1 MATAT
6 LARRI
11 RIPYTFG
18 VGLLPEFF
26 EGLTGFQW
34 DYGNTPKV
42 WERHQVLPAE
52 CEQVF
57 LNRPVLIATDLRHSG
72 HEPRHHALGRSDAE
86 RRLAL
91 VFTIRGPL
99 VRVIAARDMSRRERK
114 VYEQARARA

>member
-1 MATAT
+1 
-6 LARRI
+6 
-11 RIPYTFG
+11 
-18 VGLLPEFF
+18 VGLLPQFF

-34 DYGNTPKV
+34 DDGNAPKV

-57 LNRPVLIATDLRHSG
+57 LNRPVLIAGDLRHSKQ
-72 HEPRHHALGRSDAE
+72 EARHHALGLSDAE

-99 VRVIAARDMSRRERK
+99 VRVIAARDMSRRERRI
-114 VYEQARARA
+114 YDQARAGA

>member
-1 MATAT
+1 M
-6 LARRI
+6 
-11 RIPYTFG
+11 
-18 VGLLPEFF
+18 GLLPEFF

-34 DYGNTPKV
+34 DEGNAPKV

-57 LNRPVLIATDLRHSG
+57 LNRPVLVATDVRHSG
-72 HEPRHHALGRSDAE
+72 QEPRYHALGLSDAT

-114 VYEQARARA
+114 VNEQARTRA

>member
-1 MATAT
+1 
-6 LARRI
+6 
-11 RIPYTFG
+11 

-34 DYGNTPKV
+34 DDGNAPKV
-42 WERHQVLPAE
+42 WGRHQVLPAE

-57 LNRPVLIATDLRHSG
+57 LNRPVLIAQDVRHSG
-72 HEPRHHALGRSDAE
+72 QEARHHALGRSDAG

-114 VYEQARARA
+114 VYEQARTRT